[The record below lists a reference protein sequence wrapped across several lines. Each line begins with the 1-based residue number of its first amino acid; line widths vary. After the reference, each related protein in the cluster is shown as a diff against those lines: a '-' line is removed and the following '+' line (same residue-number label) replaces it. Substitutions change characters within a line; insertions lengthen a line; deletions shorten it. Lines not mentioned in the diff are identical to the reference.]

1 MNSKIEHFEF
11 QDIELGSRPRLNFIP
26 ILTPIRTISGLVKVF
41 RHGADLS
48 PTRPVIITYHDIG
61 MNSSSNFKSFF
72 NHQSMG
78 SILKKFCVIH
88 INAPGQEDKST
99 RLPDNY
105 FYPSMDQ
112 LADQIGAVCSYYEI
126 RHFIGLGVGAG
137 ANILSRF
144 ALKYPD
150 FVDGLFLINCTST
163 QASWTE
169 WSYQKLNSH
178 HLRRVEAQ
186 DPIPQSVVDYLLW
199 HNYGLLNEA
208 SNGDLIFLF
217 KQYFADKSIH
227 PFNLANFI
235 SVYIARSDLHIER
248 TSSESASNCGLNFKC
263 PVLMLVGSW
272 SAHIEDTIYM
282 NTRLNPEQTTWMKL
296 DDCGMPLEE
305 RPGKVS
311 EALRLFIQGLGY
323 TLPTVEGI
331 DG

>member
-1 MNSKIEHFEF
+1 M
-11 QDIELGSRPRLNFIP
+11 
-26 ILTPIRTISGLVKVF
+26 
-41 RHGADLS
+41 
-48 PTRPVIITYHDIG
+48 
-61 MNSSSNFKSFF
+61 
-72 NHQSMG
+72 
-78 SILKKFCVIH
+78 IH

-99 RLPDNY
+99 RLQDNY

-112 LADQIGAVCSYYEI
+112 LADQIGAVCSYYEVIMLISDEVTNFPIIFYCLYTQI
-126 RHFIGLGVGAG
+126 RHFIGLGIGAG

-178 HLRRVEAQ
+178 HLRRVETQ
-186 DPIPQSVVDYLLW
+186 DPIPQSIVDYLLW

-248 TSSESASNCGLNFKC
+248 TSGEGASNVGLNFKC

-311 EALRLFIQGLGY
+311 KALRLFIQGLGY
-323 TLPTVEGI
+323 TLPKVEGI
-331 DG
+331 DD